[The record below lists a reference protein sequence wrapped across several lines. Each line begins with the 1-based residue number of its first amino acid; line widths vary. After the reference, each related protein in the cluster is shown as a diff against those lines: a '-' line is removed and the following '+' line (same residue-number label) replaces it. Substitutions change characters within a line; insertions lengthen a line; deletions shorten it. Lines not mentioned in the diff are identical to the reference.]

1 MTITTDLL
9 AAIGVAAPSLRSW
22 ADEMKSDNLSVTE
35 LCTHLVA
42 ELVERRQAGQIPEL
56 RALAPVIDRLLADHD
71 EHDEVSLGL
80 LEPLTWRAL
89 DGTIEPDKTR
99 EALGPSAR
107 GVWDSLYLGAR
118 QQDLRAVEYEQRY
131 LGAAAKTPAQL
142 EEWLVRAR
150 QWADAGT
157 PVARLTVSARAA
169 HLKLRARCWVDRLA
183 APTKHPLEAGELLLY
198 VAPEAP
204 GMPKDQPLVTLVL
217 SGPAA

>member
-22 ADEMKSDNLSVTE
+22 ADEMKSDTLSVTE

-99 EALGPSAR
+99 EARGPSAR

-169 HLKLRARCWVDRLA
+169 HLKLTARVD
-183 APTKHPLEAGELLLY
+183 Y
-198 VAPEAP
+198 
-204 GMPKDQPLVTLVL
+204 GMSL
-217 SGPAA
+217 SSARRSLSAIR